1 MAIISGSI
9 VAMVTPWSADDTID
23 EAVVRKLVEHHI
35 ANGTSGILPC
45 GTTGES
51 PSFTHEEQ
59 HRMIALTVEAANG
72 RVPVIAGAGSNSTR
86 EAVSLAQAAER
97 EGADAILTITP
108 YYNKPTQEGLFQHFQ
123 AVREATTLPM
133 MLYNVPSRTGV
144 NLLPETA
151 VRCHREL
158 GGILG
163 VKEATGDLSQ
173 AQDLIEAGVGV
184 FSGEDGLTFP
194 MLCQGALGVV
204 SVVANFAPRLMADLC
219 QAVAD
224 GDLTRARACQSA
236 VHELTK
242 LAFSETN
249 PIPAKT
255 AMAVLGFGEERFR
268 LPLVPMSPARKE
280 ALVAGLRHFH
290 LID

>member
-1 MAIISGSI
+1 
-9 VAMVTPWSADDTID
+9 
-23 EAVVRKLVEHHI
+23 
-35 ANGTSGILPC
+35 
-45 GTTGES
+45 
-51 PSFTHEEQ
+51 
-59 HRMIALTVEAANG
+59 MIALTVEAAAG
-72 RVPVIAGAGSNSTR
+72 RVPVLAGAGSNSTR

-108 YYNKPTQEGLFQHFQ
+108 YYNKPTQEGIFQHFA
-123 AVREATTLPM
+123 AVRQATDLPM
-133 MLYNVPSRTGV
+133 VLYNVPSRTGV
-144 NLLPETA
+144 NLSPETA

-173 AQDLIEAGVGV
+173 AQELIEHGVGV

-194 MLCQGALGVV
+194 MLCQGALGVI

-219 QAVAD
+219 SAVATA
-224 GDLTRARACQSA
+224 DLEQARSLQSA

-242 LAFSETN
+242 IAFCETN

-255 AMAVLGFGEERFR
+255 AMAALGFGEERFR
-268 LPLVPMSPARKE
+268 LPLVTMTAPGKE
-280 ALVAGLRHFH
+280 RLLTALQRYELLAK
-290 LID
+290 